1 MGWREGY
8 ASFLE
13 NTCVLVELEPETWD
27 DCATVWMREVQEWIS
42 RSCRR
47 FPLHELLPD
56 AERKSLEVIASSPID
71 AAAFQFGYTNER
83 SLEEDIPKEFS
94 LQRLH
99 PHEDT
104 RVVIGL
110 LHCPSCKDMNS
121 TVTKFFDKFKRDSC
135 REQIK
140 VFAFQTSAL
149 QQEQSSSSNLPALGV
164 EIFPVNSTLVAN
176 DSPVCFYANYV
187 LQDVAKHVCLSQLEV
202 VKQAEAVLSAT
213 KRLAGGSSGGKPK
226 DVSFQSSSL
235 DHFPS
240 TSFQDLISTVT
251 SGTFPG
257 DGLQVSFGNFTT
269 LASRKEHQKLVGRL
283 QVWIGKHLLLA
294 GLTKPAMLWL
304 ETAIHTCKQEL
315 EPVWESIA
323 WETLQASKATVLTA
337 AAAAVVGGEAGEMG
351 EYKLHDKMLIALGR
365 PSSPGAA
372 LTLFAW
378 QSLRLA
384 LAKSRLPWQERG
396 EGSITDV
403 FGTLHGIHKLIV
415 VDSLLGR
422 AYYQQERTLWTLLN
436 KPKLRLLAEIEMRHC
451 VPKLSLFDELLN
463 DNEHKLSKYERR
475 MVLERAV
482 GSAEL
487 GEQPMRFAFPL
498 LQAWSRDPQRQ
509 ADLAELMMRGDGVLL
524 PKAKCPFVESLA
536 CLSQPEVVWEE
547 EATVATATASVSSSV
562 FVFDP
567 FAKKQRERIKREDK
581 TTAIA
586 VWCVGEDNYIELVLT
601 NILPFMVAIAYQ
613 VVGNHMLSLPS
624 QQQQVVV
631 ELHGKA
637 KQIIKLGPYRSE
649 LAPDSKLCVNVL
661 GARFEL
667 VLPRPHHV
675 EILPLLVREVGGGIC
690 NTGKAIAYLNNTR
703 LGPGER
709 VHGLLPAA
717 LRYFA
722 KPDFPRFARR
732 LLPVVPTITMAKVS
746 GCELSE
752 HVDFDTASAI
762 TLVLELPSSLS
773 CPFTISLG
781 KRVLYTTQSGS
792 SAGGKEEVRIPLP
805 GNCAFADL
813 EMVCNGHTGYV
824 LANPVQVLSTAPPK
838 WIYSP
843 AHPAR
848 LEATTGETRVLV
860 KRMDFVKLDM
870 AWERQDLEVRV
881 WFEIDVYYT
890 DSLLPC
896 KSVAWAGV
904 REWEGDSSNND
915 KGEGENKEHQVWISF
930 LEKGRFLVV
939 FSAISLLRTR
949 WWIKSLGV
957 EVQ

>member
-1 MGWREGY
+1 MWREGY
-8 ASFLE
+8 AGFCE
-13 NTCVLVELEPETWD
+13 NACLLVELEPETWD
-27 DCATVWMREVQEWIS
+27 EGATAWMREVREWIS

-71 AAAFQFGYTNER
+71 AAAFQFGFTTAQA
-83 SLEEDIPKEFS
+83 DIPHEFL

-99 PHEDT
+99 PHEHT
-104 RVVIGL
+104 RVVVGL
-110 LHCPSCKDMNS
+110 LHCPSCTDMNA
-121 TVTKFFDKFKRDSC
+121 TVARFFDQVKQDSANC
-135 REQIK
+135 QAR

-213 KRLAGGSSGGKPK
+213 KRLAGGKSK

-251 SGTFPG
+251 TATFPG

-304 ETAIHTCKQEL
+304 EMAIHTCKQEL

-323 WETLQASKATVLTA
+323 WETLQASKVIAL
-337 AAAAVVGGEAGEMG
+337 AVSPAVEAG
-351 EYKLHDKMLIALGR
+351 EYKLHDKMLLALGR
-365 PSSPGAA
+365 PSTPGAA

-384 LAKSRLPWQERG
+384 WAKSRPPWQDRG
-396 EGSITDV
+396 GGGGIADV
-403 FGTLHGIHKLIV
+403 FATLHGIHKLVV
-415 VDSLLGR
+415 VDALLGR
-422 AYYQQERTLWTLLN
+422 AYYQQERVLWTLLG
-436 KPKLRLLAEIEMRHC
+436 KPKLRLLAEIEMRAC

-463 DNEHKLSKYERR
+463 EAGEHKLSEYERR

-524 PKAKCPFVESLA
+524 PKARCPFVQSLV
-536 CLSQPEVVWEE
+536 CVSQPEVVWESE
-547 EATVATATASVSSSV
+547 PTVATAAATAGASV

-567 FAKKQRERIKREDK
+567 FAKKQRERAKREDK
-581 TTAIA
+581 TGVATTTTA
-586 VWCVGEDNYIELVLT
+586 VWCVGEDNYIELVLA
-601 NILPFMVAIAYQ
+601 NLLPFMVAIAYQ
-613 VVGNHMLSLPS
+613 VVGGSHTSSPQPS
-624 QQQQVVV
+624 QV

-637 KQIIKLGPYRSE
+637 RLVIRLGPYRSE
-649 LAPDSKLCVNVL
+649 LAPDSKLCVSVL

-667 VLPRPHHV
+667 ALPRPQHV

-709 VHGLLPAA
+709 VHGLLPNA

-746 GCELSE
+746 GCELGE
-752 HVDFDTASAI
+752 HVEFDTASAV
-762 TLVLELPSSLS
+762 TLALELPPSLP
-773 CPFTISLG
+773 CVFTISLG
-781 KRVLYTTQSGS
+781 QRVLYTTTQR
-792 SAGGKEEVRIPLP
+792 GGGGGNSDGGARQEVRVPLP

-813 EMVCNGHTGYV
+813 QLVCNGHVGCV
-824 LANPVQVLSTAPPK
+824 LANPVQVLSTAPPQ
-838 WIYSP
+838 WIQAP
-843 AHPAR
+843 ARPAR
-848 LEATTGETRVLV
+848 LEAADAVSTN
-860 KRMDFVKLDM
+860 RMDFVKLDL
-870 AWERQDLEVRV
+870 AWERNDLEVRV
-881 WFEIDVYYT
+881 WFEVDVYYA

-896 KSVAWAGV
+896 TSVAWAGV
-904 REWEGDSSNND
+904 REWEG
-915 KGEGENKEHQVWISF
+915 EGEEAHQVWVSF

-949 WWIKSLGV
+949 WWIKSLAV
-957 EVQ
+957 EVM